1 MHITQVVWVSRA
13 LDVASAAILS
23 LRGVDGAL
31 RLYLLSAETRL
42 GSGFAPSREWHMQV
56 TRSRLGLGSS
66 HEEWTTLY
74 TFSESEFFQRDVDA
88 ANVVTSTFEDMP
100 FPHFVMCTKRFEISL
115 DDIRQTGVYDEDD
128 EGREVMR
135 IAENVA
141 EEKGIRWVGQWTLE
155 GSKAFR
161 RIGGKVLGEVQ
172 FESEKDRVVFLRDRI
187 GMGINEDDAQWI
199 AGREAAI

>member
-1 MHITQVVWVSRA
+1 MHITQVVWVSRVS
-13 LDVASAAILS
+13 DVACAAVLS
-23 LRGVDGAL
+23 CRGVDGAL
-31 RLYLLSAETRL
+31 RLEFLCAETTL

-56 TRSRLGLGSS
+56 TRSKLGLGPS

-74 TFSESEFFQRDVDA
+74 TFSEFEFFQRDIDA

-115 DDIRQTGVYDEDD
+115 DDIRQAGVCDEDD

-135 IAENVA
+135 IVENVA
-141 EEKGIRWVGQWTLE
+141 EKGTRWVGQWTLD
-155 GSKAFR
+155 GRKATR
-161 RIGGKVLGEVQ
+161 RIGGKVLEEVQ
-172 FESEKDRVVFLRDRI
+172 FGSEKDRVVFLRDRI
-187 GMGINEDDAQWI
+187 GMGINEDDAQCI